1 MTFEGRSANRSANGS
16 RPARPS
22 LRISRLEVQ
31 NALASFAF
39 EVWNPFTAS
48 YHSVTSMEVGLRR
61 SDYLARLIGQMW
73 RQHHPSRHALLD
85 PPVPDGTKRAPWAE
99 LRINPAAFRSYEFRY
114 SDRPAWVRAD
124 GKDHAAEAICERVG
138 YTSALNS

>member
-1 MTFEGRSANRSANGS
+1 VRAMTFEGRPADRS

-31 NALASFAF
+31 NALGSFTF

-48 YHSVTSMEVGLRR
+48 YHSVASMEVGLRR
-61 SDYLARLIGQMW
+61 SDYLAGLIGQMW
-73 RQHHPSRHALLD
+73 RQQHPRRHALLD
-85 PPVPDGTKRAPWAE
+85 PPVPDGIKRAPWAE

-138 YTSALNS
+138 YVWPMPA